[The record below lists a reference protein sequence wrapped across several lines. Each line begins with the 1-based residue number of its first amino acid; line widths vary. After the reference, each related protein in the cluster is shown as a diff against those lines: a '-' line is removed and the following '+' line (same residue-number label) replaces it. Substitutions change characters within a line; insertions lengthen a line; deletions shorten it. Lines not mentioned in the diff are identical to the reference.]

1 MTMVDDNVL
10 VAIDEHGWRQ
20 GFNNLLGKENRAW
33 WGTRKW
39 LKHSLIWLA
48 IVNGLL
54 FIMLWVVPATEP
66 GEAPPREAAIE
77 MFVILSGVF
86 TTVGVIVLAQ
96 GAIIGEKRSGTA
108 EWIMSSPVSRPAF
121 ILAKLLAN
129 AWAIFLIMVVLQWA
143 VFYAQISLYENMA
156 LPIGPFVATMALQ
169 SLHLFYFL
177 ALTLMLGSF
186 FNSRAPVIGIA
197 LAILIGQDIVAPLL
211 AKTLPWFHLILP
223 QELMVNAQMVANG
236 QPMDSWVPVIISS
249 IMSLLFILVAIWR
262 FGREEF

>member
-54 FIMLWVVPATEP
+54 FLMLWVVPASEP
-66 GEAPPREAAIE
+66 EEVLPLEAAIE
-77 MFVILSGVF
+77 MFVIISGLF
-86 TTVGVIVLAQ
+86 ITVGVIVLAQ

-121 ILAKLLAN
+121 ILSKLLAN
-129 AWAIFLIMVVLQWA
+129 AVAIFLIMVLLQGVA
-143 VFYAQISLYENMA
+143 FYAQVSLYEKMP
-156 LPIGPFVATMALQ
+156 LPVGPFVATMALQ
-169 SLHLFYFL
+169 SLHLLYFL
-177 ALTLMLGSF
+177 TLTLMLGSF

-197 LAILIGQDIVAPLL
+197 LAVLIGQDIVAPLL
-211 AKTLPWFHLILP
+211 AKPLPWFHLILP
-223 QELMVNAQMVANG
+223 QEMIVNAGLVANG
-236 QPMDSWVPVIISS
+236 QPMDSWVPVIVTS

>member
-1 MTMVDDNVL
+1 MSDNNSL
-10 VAIDEHGWRQ
+10 VAREEHGWRQ

-33 WGTRKW
+33 WRTRKW
-39 LKHSLIWLA
+39 LVNSLVWLA

-77 MFVILSGVF
+77 MFVVLSGVF

-121 ILAKLLAN
+121 IVAKLLAN
-129 AWAIFLIMVVLQWA
+129 AWAIFIIMVVLQWA
-143 VFYAQISLYENMA
+143 VFYAQISLYEGMA
-156 LPIGPFVATMALQ
+156 LPLGPFAATMALQ

-177 ALTLMLGSF
+177 TLTLMLGSF
-186 FNSRAPVIGIA
+186 FSSRAPVIGIA

-211 AKTLPWFHLILP
+211 ATPLPWFHLILP

-236 QPMDSWVPVIISS
+236 QPMDSWVPVVVSL

>member
-1 MTMVDDNVL
+1 MVDNNAL
-10 VAIDEHGWRQ
+10 VAVDEHSWRQ
-20 GFNNLLGKENRAW
+20 GFNNLFGKENRAW

-54 FIMLWVVPATEP
+54 FLMLWVVPASEP
-66 GEAPPREAAIE
+66 EEVLPLEAAIE
-77 MFVILSGVF
+77 MFVIISGLF
-86 TTVGVIVLAQ
+86 ITVGVIVLAQ

-121 ILAKLLAN
+121 ILSKLLAN
-129 AWAIFLIMVVLQWA
+129 AVAIFLIMVLLQA
-143 VFYAQISLYENMA
+143 
-156 LPIGPFVATMALQ
+156 ATMALQ

-177 ALTLMLGSF
+177 TLTLLLGSF

-197 LAILIGQDIVAPLL
+197 MAVLIGQDIVAPLL
-211 AKTLPWFHLILP
+211 AKPIPWFHLILP
-223 QELMVNAQMVANG
+223 QEMIVNAGLVANG
-236 QPMDSWVPVIISS
+236 QPMDSWVPIIVTS
-249 IMSLLFILVAIWR
+249 IMSLLFTLVAIWR